1 MRRSSGEILLRQIE
15 LGGDFGAIKID
26 SLGVAYSPVTSG
38 ALHAHHGEISRL
50 AARGQMDRGLRYHL
64 LPARRAST
72 DHGNSVGSPR
82 RQDRRARRGEI
93 MPALMFRCPRA
104 HQSRSCSQDSPGVSR
119 LEGDWR
125 CVRRRNAQA
134 GIMRF
139 VERNPVAQHART
151 DPIVGYSG
159 IALRRSTPRRFK
171 RFVPPKR

>member
-72 DHGNSVGSPR
+72 DRGNSVGSPPG
-82 RQDRRARRGEI
+82 DRIRARGGEI
-93 MPALMFRCPRA
+93 MPALTSVVLVLASHVLAARY
-104 HQSRSCSQDSPGVSR
+104 SPGVSR
-119 LEGDWR
+119 LEGGWR
-125 CVRRRNAQA
+125 CVRQRNAQA
-134 GIMRF
+134 VIMRF